1 MINHNID
8 SVLEAQ
14 IKELKK
20 EIALKDYQVTKASR
34 YGVHVDDLYPGHTAW
49 YEEKIGQLHQLEKQ
63 SPDRQIVNEEDLK
76 EIAEVQPALPDTP

>member
-1 MINHNID
+1 MISHKID

-20 EIALKDYQVTKASR
+20 EISLKDYQVTKASR

-49 YEEKIGQLHQLEKQ
+49 YEEKIGQLHQLEKEFKAAQTSEQ
-63 SPDRQIVNEEDLK
+63 SAE
-76 EIAEVQPALPDTP
+76 EVQPALPDAQ